1 MMTHLKEKIMNAIA
15 LAISSLSYPEK
26 DCSLAPP
33 KKIEFG
39 DLSSNIALLLAK
51 ELKKPPME
59 IAKSIAD
66 ELNNNLNEYIT
77 NVSITTPGFINFKI
91 DDHYFQ
97 SQIRHILDRNQEYGK
112 GEIGTGQTA
121 NVEFVS
127 ANPTGPLTV
136 GHGRNA
142 ILGDVVSNILEWQDY
157 KVTREYYFNDAGRQ
171 MRILAQSVEARY
183 FEILG
188 KDLQFPE
195 DGYQGDYIKDI
206 AQIILDEKGKEL
218 DAGSKIFKVKAE
230 EIIFND
236 IKDSLIKLG
245 IKFDQFTNEKTFYE
259 NGDIDKLMNE
269 LRKKDLIYKKE
280 NATWFKASAL
290 GKDQDRVYIKS
301 TGEPTYRV
309 PDTAY
314 HRNKIKR
321 NFNLIIDVFGAD
333 HADAYPDV
341 IAALEALGH
350 NTDHIKVLIYQ
361 FVTLLRGGGKI
372 KMSTRKADFVT
383 LDDLVNEVGMDVVRY
398 FFIMRSMNSHLD
410 FDLDLAADQSDKNP
424 VYYLQYAHARIS
436 NIISRANDLDTN
448 LEGIFNPSLLKHNDE
463 MNLLKYMVR
472 FPEFVDLAYE
482 NLEPQNIANY
492 LQELSTRF
500 HKFYSHCR
508 VITDDLELSKSR
520 LAIVKATKVI
530 LANGFKILGISAP
543 ERM

>member
-1 MMTHLKEKIMNAIA
+1 MTHLKEKIMNAIA

-448 LEGIFNPSLLKHNDE
+448 LEGTFNPSLLKHNDE

-472 FPEFVDLAYE
+472 FPEFVNLAYD

-520 LAIVKATKVI
+520 LAIVKATKII